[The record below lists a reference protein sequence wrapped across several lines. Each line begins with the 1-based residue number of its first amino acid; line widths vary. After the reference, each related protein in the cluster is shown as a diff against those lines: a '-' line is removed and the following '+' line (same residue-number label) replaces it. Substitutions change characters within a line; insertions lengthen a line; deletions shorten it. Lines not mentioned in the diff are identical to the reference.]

1 MKPPVGCLSGR
12 HPGTTELG
20 VRAASDDSVSAQCL
34 RVEKAHNPQETW
46 ARRRLP
52 SRQTG
57 VWNDHPA
64 SWELPPKGALRDQP
78 GTAGSDAR
86 DLLSFAHGVG
96 AAGEE
101 DAEPVVIEVAEP
113 ST

>member
-1 MKPPVGCLSGR
+1 MGKASARKRERRLARLADASKLKIVVCAYPSRSLEPV
-12 HPGTTELG
+12 TEL
-20 VRAASDDSVSAQCL
+20 L
-34 RVEKAHNPQETW
+34 KA
-46 ARRRLP
+46 
-52 SRQTG
+52 
-57 VWNDHPA
+57 
-64 SWELPPKGALRDQP
+64 ALRDQP

>member
-1 MKPPVGCLSGR
+1 MTSFVVV
-12 HPGTTELG
+12 EL
-20 VRAASDDSVSAQCL
+20 AE
-34 RVEKAHNPQETW
+34 RVELALQLDEIASEGLAAQPLLQRLLEPLDL
-46 ARRRLP
+46 ARCLGMIR
-52 SRQTG
+52 
-57 VWNDHPA
+57 
-64 SWELPPKGALRDQP
+64 ALRDQP

-101 DAEPVVIEVAEP
+101 DAEPVVVQVPEP